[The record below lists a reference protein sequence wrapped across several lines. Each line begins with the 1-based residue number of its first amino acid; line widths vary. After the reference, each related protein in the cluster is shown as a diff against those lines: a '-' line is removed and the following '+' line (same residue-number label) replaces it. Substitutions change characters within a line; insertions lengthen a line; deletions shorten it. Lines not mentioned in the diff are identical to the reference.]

1 MVFRL
6 FRKKDTTRRALART
20 RRGWGG
26 GIRSLFEGAALSDE
40 ALWERLEDA
49 LIAADVGVDA
59 SLGLVNAVRERVR
72 AEGAADADAVA
83 ELFKEEMALL
93 LDPAD
98 PSIWDWYDQPELP
111 AKPFVLLVVGVNGTG
126 KTTSVAK
133 LAHHYG
139 LMGQAR
145 RRRRVRHLPRR
156 RHRAGQGVGRAV
168 ARGRGGAPAGLR
180 PGGGGVRRPTRP
192 PPRAAPTCLSST
204 PPGGCTTRRTCWRS
218 WARSSACCNAKTPAA
233 PHQTLLVLDATT
245 GHNGLEQARAF
256 QEAPGLDAVFLTKL
270 DGSAK
275 GGIVVAIAQQL
286 RLPIVFIGAGEGLD
300 DVALFDTDEF
310 VDALLE
316 ERQPA

>member
-6 FRKKDTTRRALART
+6 FRKKETTHRALART
-20 RRGWGG
+20 RQGWGG
-26 GIRSLFEGAALSDE
+26 GIRSLFEGAALGDE

-59 SLGLVNAVRERVR
+59 SLRLVNAVRERVR
-72 AEGAADADAVA
+72 TEDASDAGAVA

-98 PSIWDWYDQPELP
+98 PSIWDWYDQPDLP

-133 LAHHYG
+133 LAHHYARMDKRVVIG
-139 LMGQAR
+139 ACDTFRAAAIEQLKAWGERLRVDVVAHQQGSDPAAVAFDAYQAASAR
-145 RRRRVRHLPRR
+145 GADLLILDTAGRLHNKTHLLEELRKIRRVLER
-156 RHRAGQGVGRAV
+156 QD
-168 ARGRGGAPAGLR
+168 
-180 PGGGGVRRPTRP
+180 
-192 PPRAAPTCLSST
+192 
-204 PPGGCTTRRTCWRS
+204 
-218 WARSSACCNAKTPAA
+218 PAA

-256 QEAPGLDAVFLTKL
+256 QEAPGLNAVFLTKL

-275 GGIVVAIAQQL
+275 GGIVVAIAQEL

-300 DVALFDTDEF
+300 DVTLFDTDDF

-316 ERQPA
+316 ERQPV

>member
-6 FRKKDTTRRALART
+6 FRKKETTHRALART
-20 RRGWGG
+20 RQGWGG
-26 GIRSLFEGAALSDE
+26 GIRSLFEGAALNDE
-40 ALWERLEDA
+40 ALWEGLEEA
-49 LIAADVGVDA
+49 LIAADVGVGA
-59 SLGLVNAVRERVR
+59 ALGLVNAVRARVR

-139 LMGQAR
+139 RMGK
-145 RRRRVRHLPRR
+145 RVAVGACDTF
-156 RHRAGQGVGRAV
+156 RAAAIEQMKTWGERLQVDVVAHQQGSDPAAV
-168 ARGRGGAPAGLR
+168 AFDAYQAASARGADLLILDTAGRLHNKAHLLEELR
-180 PGGGGVRRPTRP
+180 KIKRVLERQD
-192 PPRAAPTCLSST
+192 A
-204 PPGGCTTRRTCWRS
+204 
-218 WARSSACCNAKTPAA
+218 AA

-256 QEAPGLDAVFLTKL
+256 KDAPGLDAVFLAKL

-275 GGIVVAIAQQL
+275 GGIVVAVAQEL
-286 RLPIVFIGAGEGLD
+286 RLPIVFIGTGEGLD